1 LQHNYNYLTLS
12 LISISERFSYFS
24 EPNFILH
31 LPNHKNKMTT
41 ILNKTVRFSIA
52 DSDFYFKKIMIKM
65 LLENPF
71 NMLLNDCNNGH
82 ELISRIYRKQENVF
96 IIELFMPVLSG
107 LEAIKFIRK
116 NNPETPIIT
125 YSGTYQEDMAEILEK
140 IPNIYYCQKKSNII
154 KDIIKGQIT
163 SQDFDYQAYSE
174 SWKKQ
179 PLAVQEYMNRQKQN
193 QEELSPTE
201 IQLMKFCY
209 EGFSNKEIGEKLN
222 LSTRTID
229 TYINRLT
236 EKLGVKTKL
245 HLIRFCV
252 ENGYYNSS
260 M

>member
-1 LQHNYNYLTLS
+1 MS
-12 LISISERFSYFS
+12 K
-24 EPNFILH
+24 ILA
-31 LPNHKNKMTT
+31 N
-41 ILNKTVRFSIA
+41 TVRFSIA
-52 DSDFYFKKIMIKM
+52 DSDFYFKKIMIKT

-82 ELISRIYRKQENVF
+82 ELINRIYRKQEDVF
-96 IIELFMPVLSG
+96 IVELFMPVLSG

-116 NNPETPIIT
+116 NNSETPIIT
-125 YSGTYQEDMAEILEK
+125 YSGTYQEDMADLLQK
-140 IPNIYYCQKKSNII
+140 IPNIYYCQKNSNII
-154 KDIIKGQIT
+154 KDLIKGKIT
-163 SQDFDYQAYSE
+163 SKDFDYEAYSE
-174 SWKKQ
+174 SWKQQ
-179 PLAVQEYMNRQKQN
+179 PLAVQEYMNRQKHSQD
-193 QEELSPTE
+193 ELSPTE

-236 EKLGVKTKL
+236 EKLGLKTKL

>member
-1 LQHNYNYLTLS
+1 MSKIIAN
-12 LISISERFSYFS
+12 
-24 EPNFILH
+24 
-31 LPNHKNKMTT
+31 
-41 ILNKTVRFSIA
+41 TVRFSIA
-52 DSDFYFKKIMIKM
+52 DSDFYFKKIMIKT

-82 ELISRIYRKQENVF
+82 ELINRIYRRQEDVF

-107 LEAIKFIRK
+107 LEAIKIIRK
-116 NNPETPIIT
+116 NNTETPIIT
-125 YSGTYQEDMAEILEK
+125 YSGMYQEDIAEILNE
-140 IPNIYYCQKKSNII
+140 IPNVFYCQKNGNII
-154 KDIIKGQIT
+154 KDMIKGLVK
-163 SQDFDYQAYSE
+163 SDEFNYAAYTE
-174 SWKKQ
+174 QWKQQ
-179 PLAVQEYMNRQKQN
+179 PLSVQEYMTRQKKSLD
-193 QEELSPTE
+193 ELSPSE

-209 EGFSNKEIGEKLN
+209 EGFSNKEIGEQLN

-236 EKLGVKTKL
+236 EKLGLKTKL

>member
-1 LQHNYNYLTLS
+1 MNKLLT
-12 LISISERFSYFS
+12 
-24 EPNFILH
+24 N
-31 LPNHKNKMTT
+31 
-41 ILNKTVRFSIA
+41 TVRFSIA
-52 DSDFYFKKIMIKM
+52 DSDFYFKKIMIKT

-71 NMLLNDCNNGH
+71 YMLLNDCNNGH
-82 ELISRIYRKQENVF
+82 ELVNRIYRRQEDVF
-96 IIELFMPVLSG
+96 VVELFMPVLSG
-107 LEAIKFIRK
+107 IEAIKYIRK
-116 NNPETPIIT
+116 NNNETPIIT
-125 YSGTYQEDMAEILEK
+125 YSGTYQEDMAEILAK
-140 IPNIYYCQKKSNII
+140 IPNLYYCEKKSNII
-154 KDIIKGQIT
+154 KDIIKGKVT
-163 SQDFDYQAYSE
+163 SDTFDYE
-174 SWKKQ
+174 SYTKGWEQQ
-179 PLAVQEYMNRQKQN
+179 PLAVQEYMERQKKS

-236 EKLGVKTKL
+236 EKLGLKTKL

>member
-1 LQHNYNYLTLS
+1 MSKL
-12 LISISERFSYFS
+12 LI
-24 EPNFILH
+24 N
-31 LPNHKNKMTT
+31 
-41 ILNKTVRFSIA
+41 TVRFSIA
-52 DSDFYFKKIMIKM
+52 DSDFYFKKIMIKT

-82 ELISRIYRKQENVF
+82 ELINRIYRKQEDVF

-107 LEAIKFIRK
+107 IEAIKFIRK
-116 NNPETPIIT
+116 NNSETPIIT

-140 IPNIYYCQKKSNII
+140 LPNIYYCQKNSNII

-174 SWKKQ
+174 NWKQQ
-179 PLAVQEYMNRQKQN
+179 PLAVQEYMNRQKKS
-193 QEELSPTE
+193 QEELSSTE

-236 EKLGVKTKL
+236 EKLGLKTKL

>member
-1 LQHNYNYLTLS
+1 MSKILT
-12 LISISERFSYFS
+12 
-24 EPNFILH
+24 N
-31 LPNHKNKMTT
+31 
-41 ILNKTVRFSIA
+41 TVRFSIA
-52 DSDFYFKKIMIKM
+52 DSDFYFKKILVKT

-71 NMLLNDCNNGH
+71 YMLLNDCNNGH
-82 ELISRIYRKQENVF
+82 ELVNRIYRRQEDVF

-107 LEAIKFIRK
+107 IEAIKYIRK
-116 NNPETPIIT
+116 SNSETPIIT
-125 YSGTYQEDMAEILEK
+125 YSGTYQEDMAEILSK
-140 IPNIYYCQKKSNII
+140 IPNIYYCEKKSNII
-154 KDIIKGQIT
+154 RDIIKGQVASDT
-163 SQDFDYQAYSE
+163 FNYEAYSKE
-174 SWKKQ
+174 WEQQ
-179 PLAVQEYMNRQKQN
+179 PLAVMEYMERQKKS
-193 QEELSPTE
+193 QEELSSTE

-236 EKLGVKTKL
+236 EKLGLKTKL

>member
-1 LQHNYNYLTLS
+1 MLS
-12 LISISERFSYFS
+12 LILKSERFSYFS
-24 EPNFILH
+24 DYNFILP
-31 LPNHKNKMTT
+31 LPNHKNKMNK
-41 ILNKTVRFSIA
+41 ILTNTVRFSIA
-52 DSDFYFKKIMIKM
+52 DSDFYFKKIMIKT

-71 NMLLNDCNNGH
+71 NMLLSDCNNGH
-82 ELISRIYRKQENVF
+82 ELINRIYRKQEDVF
-96 IIELFMPVLSG
+96 IVELFMPVLSG
-107 LEAIKFIRK
+107 LEAIKFIRR
-116 NNPETPIIT
+116 NNEDTPIIT
-125 YSGTYQEDMAEILEK
+125 YSGTYQEDMADILEK
-140 IPNIYYCQKKSNII
+140 IPNIYYCQKNSGII

-174 SWKKQ
+174 SWKQQ
-179 PLAVQEYMNRQKQN
+179 PLAVQDYMNRQKKS
-193 QEELSPTE
+193 QEELSSTE

-209 EGFSNKEIGEKLN
+209 EGFSNKEIGEQLN

-236 EKLGVKTKL
+236 EKLGLKTKL

>member
-1 LQHNYNYLTLS
+1 
-12 LISISERFSYFS
+12 
-24 EPNFILH
+24 
-31 LPNHKNKMTT
+31 M
-41 ILNKTVRFSIA
+41 RFSIA
-52 DSDFYFKKIMIKM
+52 DSDFYFKKILVKT

-71 NMLLNDCNNGH
+71 YMLLNDCNNGH
-82 ELISRIYRKQENVF
+82 ELVNRIYRRQEDVF
-96 IIELFMPVLSG
+96 IIELFMPILSG
-107 LEAIKFIRK
+107 IEAIKYIRK
-116 NNPETPIIT
+116 SNTETPIIT
-125 YSGTYQEDMAEILEK
+125 YSGTYQEDMAEILSK
-140 IPNIYYCQKKSNII
+140 IPNLYYCEKKSNVIR
-154 KDIIKGQIT
+154 DIIKGQVT
-163 SQDFDYQAYSE
+163 SNTFNYEAYSKE
-174 SWKKQ
+174 WEQQ
-179 PLAVQEYMNRQKQN
+179 PLAVMEYMDRQKKS

-236 EKLGVKTKL
+236 EKLGLKTKL

>member
-1 LQHNYNYLTLS
+1 MSKLLT
-12 LISISERFSYFS
+12 
-24 EPNFILH
+24 N
-31 LPNHKNKMTT
+31 
-41 ILNKTVRFSIA
+41 TVRFSVA
-52 DSDFYFKKIMIKM
+52 DSDFYFKKILIKT

-71 NMLLNDCNNGH
+71 YMLLNDCNNGH
-82 ELISRIYRKQENVF
+82 ELISRIYRRQEDVF

-107 LEAIKFIRK
+107 IEAIKYIRK
-116 NNPETPIIT
+116 SNTETPIIT
-125 YSGTYQEDMAEILEK
+125 YSGTFQEDMAEILSK
-140 IPNIYYCQKKSNII
+140 IPNVFYCEKKSNVI
-154 KDIIKGQIT
+154 KDIIKGQIVSDT
-163 SQDFDYQAYSE
+163 FDFQTYSRE
-174 SWKKQ
+174 WEQQ
-179 PLAVQEYMNRQKQN
+179 PLAVQEYMDRQKKS

-236 EKLGVKTKL
+236 EKLGLKTKL